1 MKILEVIPH
10 LQSGGGEKFVVD
22 LSNTFSTLGHECTVT
37 TLYDPSEEDIL
48 RQQLSPMVAT
58 SSLSKKRGV
67 DLGCM
72 YRLHKHIKE
81 CKPDVVHLH
90 LNAIIYS
97 LFAALFYRR
106 CKYVATIH
114 SEVSREAGAGLTKYI
129 RKFLFG
135 LNRVTPVTISDESQK
150 SFENFYGYTAAMI
163 PNGCSSYTTPQ
174 SNTWLKYR
182 EGAELLFV
190 HAGRIHDVKNQLMLV
205 KAFHRI
211 IESGHKVRLL
221 IAGRVADEK
230 IYEEMKPYFSND
242 IVYVGEQQ
250 DVRAIMSASDGFCLT
265 SKMEGMPITIIEAFS
280 VGCVPI
286 ATPVGGCINMIRD
299 AENGYLSEDVST
311 DAYVVALERFIAL
324 GESQRAAM
332 KEQCIDDYHANYSI
346 ERTAT
351 NYIKLFGYE
360 I

>member
-22 LSNTFSTLGHECTVT
+22 LSNTFSALGHECTIA

-58 SSLSKKRGV
+58 SSLSKKRGM

-72 YRLHKHIKE
+72 YRLYRYIKQH
-81 CKPDVVHLH
+81 KPDVVHLH
-90 LNAIIYS
+90 LNAITYS

-114 SEVSREAGAGLTKYI
+114 SEASREAGVGINKYI

-135 LNRVTPVTISDESQK
+135 LNLVTPITISLESQK

-163 PNGCSSYTTPQ
+163 PNGCGLYKAPQ
-174 SNTWLKYR
+174 HNAWLKYR
-182 EGAELLFV
+182 EGVETLFV

-205 KAFHRI
+205 KAFNRVV
-211 IESGHKVRLL
+211 ESGRKVRLL

-230 IYEEMKPYFSND
+230 IYEEMKPYFSNN

-286 ATPVGGCINMIRD
+286 ATPVGGCVNMIRE
-299 AENGYLSEDVST
+299 AENGYLSSDVSIG
-311 DAYVVALERFIAL
+311 AYVSALEQFIDL
-324 GESQRAAM
+324 SEHQKVAM
-332 KEQCIDDYHANYSI
+332 KEQGRTDYLTRYSI
-346 ERTAT
+346 ERTAKG
-351 NYIKLFGYE
+351 YMKLFGYE
-360 I
+360 